1 MIQSGR
7 ENADK
12 IRLHLFYW
20 GHIRRFFNHEKEI
33 GCAHRSGSRRR
44 YPSRRMR
51 RFQERRRKKQL
62 YRLEAGKDVKI
73 IVAYKAGSGTDTGA
87 RLLANSAK
95 KYVGQTLVIENKP
108 GADGK
113 IGWTELAKAKPDG
126 YTLGF
131 INLPTYTTLASQKG
145 AAFDEKSIIPIA
157 NHLTE
162 TAVVV
167 VRKDAKWKD
176 LKELV
181 ADAQANP
188 GS

>member
-1 MIQSGR
+1 MKKKLAVLAAAAFTAGILLSGC
-7 ENADK
+7 
-12 IRLHLFYW
+12 
-20 GHIRRFFNHEKEI
+20 G
-33 GCAHRSGSRRR
+33 GSKNGGTKSSSAAWK
-44 YPSRRMR
+44 P
-51 RFQERRRKKQL
+51 E
-62 YRLEAGKDVKI
+62 KDVKI

-181 ADAQANP
+181 ADAQAHPNDES
-188 GS
+188 G

>member
-1 MIQSGR
+1 MKKKLAVLAAAAVAAGILFSGC
-7 ENADK
+7 
-12 IRLHLFYW
+12 
-20 GHIRRFFNHEKEI
+20 G
-33 GCAHRSGSRRR
+33 GSKNGGTKSSSAAWK
-44 YPSRRMR
+44 P
-51 RFQERRRKKQL
+51 E
-62 YRLEAGKDVKI
+62 KDVKI

-167 VRKDAKWKD
+167 VRKDAK
-176 LKELV
+176 
-181 ADAQANP
+181 
-188 GS
+188 